1 MAVKIGKVS
10 KTRLGT
16 LNKLARSV
24 IRQRTPFDKHLRIR
38 AQEVLE
44 LVAELQ
50 EYRKLK
56 EDGLRSDNPE
66 SIQHE

>member
-1 MAVKIGKVS
+1 MEIKIGRVS

-16 LNKLARSV
+16 LEKLARFV
-24 IRQRTPFDKHLRIR
+24 IRKKTPFDKHLRIR

-44 LVAELQ
+44 LVTELQ

-56 EDGLRSDNPE
+56 EEGLNG
-66 SIQHE
+66 